1 VLLTMAVA
9 QGIRDGS
16 VTAVFRRWD
25 APRVRVGGTQRT
37 GAGVIRFT
45 SVDRIDDESLTEADA
60 RGAGMASLAA
70 LRAANQRGRGADLYR
85 IGVAFD
91 RPDERVA
98 LRAAVPSA
106 AEIAEIAVELD
117 RMDRGRRTGPWTRT
131 ILRLIEANPAVRAP
145 DLAASLGRET
155 KPFKLDVR
163 KLKELGL
170 THSLDVG
177 YELSARGRAFL
188 DAETA
193 SRLRKI
199 RSSGASPGP

>member
-1 VLLTMAVA
+1 VLLTLTVA

-37 GAGVIRFT
+37 GAGVVRFT
-45 SVDRIDDESLTEADA
+45 SLDRVDDAALTEDDA

-70 LRAANQRGRGADLYR
+70 LRLANARGRGTQLYR

-98 LRAAVPSA
+98 LRAALPSA
-106 AEIAEIAVELD
+106 VEIAEIAAVLD
-117 RMDRGRRTGPWTRT
+117 RMDQARRGGPWTRT
-131 ILRLIEANPAVRAP
+131 LLRLIEANPAVRAP
-145 DLAASLGRET
+145 DLAASLGRERR
-155 KPFKLDVR
+155 PFKMDVR

-170 THSLDVG
+170 TRSLDVG
-177 YELSARGRAFL
+177 YELSPRGRAFL
-188 DAETA
+188 DAD
-193 SRLRKI
+193 
-199 RSSGASPGP
+199 G

>member
-25 APRVRVGGTQRT
+25 APRVKIGGTQRT

-45 SVDRIDDESLTEADA
+45 SLIRVDDASLTEEDA
-60 RGAGMASLAA
+60 HGAGMASLAA
-70 LRAANQRGRGADLYR
+70 LRKANQRGRGAALYR
-85 IGVAFD
+85 IGVTFD
-91 RPDERVA
+91 RPDERVT
-98 LRAAVPSA
+98 LRAALPDPAELAELA
-106 AEIAEIAVELD
+106 ATLD
-117 RMDRGRRTGPWTRT
+117 RMDRGRRTGLWTRT

-155 KPFKLDVR
+155 RPFKLDVR

-170 THSLDVG
+170 THSLDIG
-177 YELSARGRAFL
+177 YELSPRGQAFL
-188 DAETA
+188 DAD
-193 SRLRKI
+193 
-199 RSSGASPGP
+199 GPS

>member
-1 VLLTMAVA
+1 MLLTRAVA
-9 QGIRDGS
+9 DGIRDGS
-16 VTAVFRRWD
+16 VSAVFRRWD

-45 SVDRIDDESLTEADA
+45 SVQQVAQESLTEDDA
-60 RGAGMASLAA
+60 RGAGMPSLAA
-70 LRAANQRGRGADLYR
+70 LHAANRRGRGAQLYR

-98 LRAAVPSA
+98 LRAALPTP
-106 AEIAEIAVELD
+106 AEIAEIAATLD
-117 RMDRGRRTGPWTRT
+117 RMDRGRRTGPWTRE
-131 ILRLIEANPAVRAP
+131 ILTLIEANPAVRAP

-177 YELSARGRAFL
+177 YELSPRGAAFL
-188 DAETA
+188 AAEHGLPAPGPT
-193 SRLRKI
+193 
-199 RSSGASPGP
+199 GAS

>member
-1 VLLTMAVA
+1 MLLTMGVA
-9 QGIRDGS
+9 QGIREGT

-45 SVDRIDDESLTEADA
+45 SLERVDEASLTEHDA
-60 RGAGMASLAA
+60 RGAGMPSLAA
-70 LRAANQRGRGADLYR
+70 LRAANRRGRGAQLYR

-106 AEIAEIAVELD
+106 DEIAQIAAELD
-117 RMDRGRRTGPWTRT
+117 RMDRGRRTGPWTRMMLT
-131 ILRLIEANPAVRAP
+131 LIEANPAVRAP

-177 YELSARGRAFL
+177 YELSPRGRAFL
-188 DAETA
+188 DADSA
-193 SRLRKI
+193 R
-199 RSSGASPGP
+199 

>member
-1 VLLTMAVA
+1 VLLTLGVA

-45 SVDRIDDESLTEADA
+45 SVDRVDDAALTEDDA

-70 LRAANQRGRGADLYR
+70 LRAANQRGRGTQLYR
-85 IGVAFD
+85 IGVTFD

-98 LRAAVPSA
+98 LRAAMPTA
-106 AEIAEIAVELD
+106 AEIAEIAAALD

-170 THSLDVG
+170 TISLDVG
-177 YELSARGRAFL
+177 YELSPRGRAFL
-188 DAETA
+188 DAEDT
-193 SRLRKI
+193 I
-199 RSSGASPGP
+199 

>member
-1 VLLTMAVA
+1 VLLTRAVA
-9 QGIRDGS
+9 DGIRDGL

-37 GAGVIRFT
+37 VAGVIRFT
-45 SVDRIDDESLTEADA
+45 SVERVADGSLTEDDA

-70 LRAANQRGRGADLYR
+70 LHAANRRGRGAQVYR
-85 IGVAFD
+85 IGVTFD

-98 LRAAVPSA
+98 LRAALPTP
-106 AEIAEIAVELD
+106 AEIAEIAAALD
-117 RMDRGRRTGPWTRT
+117 RMDRGRRTGPWTRE
-131 ILRLIEANPAVRAP
+131 ILTLIEANPGVRAP

-155 KPFKLDVR
+155 TPFKLDVR

-177 YELSARGRAFL
+177 YELSPRGAAFL
-188 DAETA
+188 AGHPHHPG
-193 SRLRKI
+193 
-199 RSSGASPGP
+199 RS

>member
-1 VLLTMAVA
+1 MLLTRAVA
-9 QGIRDGS
+9 DGIRDGS

-37 GAGVIRFT
+37 VAGVIRFT
-45 SVDRIDDESLTEADA
+45 SVERVAPESLTEADA
-60 RGAGMASLAA
+60 RGAGMASLDA
-70 LRAANQRGRGADLYR
+70 LHAANRRGRGALLFR
-85 IGVAFD
+85 IGVTFD

-98 LRAAVPSA
+98 LRAALPSPD
-106 AEIAEIAVELD
+106 EIAEIAAALD
-117 RMDRGRRTGPWTRT
+117 RMDRGRRAGPWTRT
-131 ILRLIEANPAVRAP
+131 MLTLIEANPGVRAP

-177 YELSARGRAFL
+177 YELSPRGAAFL
-188 DAETA
+188 AAE
-193 SRLRKI
+193 
-199 RSSGASPGP
+199 SGAP

>member
-1 VLLTMAVA
+1 MLLTMAVA
-9 QGIRDGS
+9 EGIRDGS

-45 SVDRIDDESLTEADA
+45 SLARIDDAALTEDDA
-60 RGAGMASLAA
+60 RAAGMASLAD
-70 LRAANQRGRGADLYR
+70 LRSANQRGRGALLYR

-91 RPDERVA
+91 RPDERVE
-98 LRAAVPSA
+98 LRASVPTPEEITEISA
-106 AEIAEIAVELD
+106 ALD

-163 KLKELGL
+163 RLKELGL
-170 THSLDVG
+170 THSLDIG
-177 YELSARGRAFL
+177 YELSPRGRAFL
-188 DAETA
+188 DAE
-193 SRLRKI
+193 
-199 RSSGASPGP
+199 G